1 MKFFEDKNSK
11 DIIKRKLIQWQIIC
25 NSYYSNKGR
34 RLPFFV
40 TNIMQTS
47 IHTGCWQA
55 GKLEVQSRKQGT
67 WQDQK
72 AKCPSAPKG
81 LF

>member
-11 DIIKRKLIQWQIIC
+11 DQIKRKLTQWQIIS
-25 NSYYSNKGR
+25 NSYYFNKGR

-47 IHTGCWQA
+47 IQTGSWQT
-55 GKLEVQSRKQGT
+55 GQLEVQSRKPGT

-72 AKCPSAPKG
+72 S
-81 LF
+81 